1 MTVLVLIGAVF
12 CTTALLCGVA
22 AYAAPSSAVVA
33 EAPCEI
39 LQVFASEDEAVR
51 QLFPDAV
58 TFRRAAVGWT
68 AEQVE
73 VIEQSADHQWTGAV
87 EPVVYVAAA
96 ADGRALGY
104 GVVMNEIGKHHEITF
119 MVGVTPAEAVQGV
132 DILIYRESRGG
143 EVRQRRFLRQ
153 FRGKSL
159 GDAVR
164 GGVDIVNITGAT
176 LSVNAI
182 SRGVRKALAFVGVV
196 FGEGVDRP

>member
-33 EAPCEI
+33 EAPYEI
-39 LQVFASEDEAVR
+39 LQVFASEDEAAR

-58 TFRRAAVGWT
+58 TFRRDAVSLT

-73 VIEQSADHQWTGAV
+73 AIEQSADHQWSGTM
-87 EPVVYVAAA
+87 EPVVYVAVAT
-96 ADGRALGY
+96 DGRVLGY
-104 GVVMNEIGKHHEITF
+104 GVVMNEMGKHHDITF
-119 MVGVTPAEAVQGV
+119 MVGVTSEKAVQGV
-132 DILIYRESRGG
+132 DVLVYRESRGG

-182 SRGVRKALAFVGVV
+182 NRGVRKALALVGTV
-196 FGEGVDRP
+196 FGAGAVQP

>member
-1 MTVLVLIGAVF
+1 MTVLVLIGAVC

-33 EAPCEI
+33 EAPYEI

-51 QLFPDAV
+51 QLFPDAAA
-58 TFRRAAVGWT
+58 FQRDAVGLT

-73 VIEQSADHQWTGAV
+73 AVEQSADHRWTGAV

-96 ADGRALGY
+96 ADDRTIGY
-104 GVVMNEIGKHHEITF
+104 GVVMNETGKHHDITF
-119 MVGVTPAEAVQGV
+119 MVGVTSEGVVQGV

-182 SRGVRKALAFVGVV
+182 SRGVRKALALVEVV
-196 FGEGVDRP
+196 FGAGAVQP